1 MKRFF
6 SIFIALMFVSS
17 ICLGQYLYENPV
29 WVKNNTGTALT
40 NVQVMIKFNTQV
52 PISLGRM
59 LANGYDIRFYAV
71 CGGTTVLPHWVE
83 GYLNTDSTKIW
94 INVPSIGANDS
105 TQIFLYYGNTA
116 ATNAS
121 TLSVFDGPHSST
133 DSVVVAS
140 TNTVSLCQR
149 GFRFS
154 ANEDVLIGYFGKR
167 TPNATQRYLTLFN
180 FTTQAIVAQ
189 IQVDAGAVGVYNYNA
204 LPNPIWIPQGQQY
217 IMTLFNGSGD
227 MYYYGAS
234 SQIGQHLTYYDMRYA
249 NSCTQNTF
257 PTSVLTAIHYGT
269 PDFLYYTKQNV
280 TPAPTFRVLV
290 PADTLTPA
298 APLNLTATPGNTT
311 ALLKWNKN
319 TEFDIHHYDCFR
331 NTTNNPAG
339 STLIGT
345 VLQPDTIFNATG
357 LTNGTLYY
365 FWVRA
370 ADSYCSPKNSPYSLV
385 ASCTPSPVSVGNN
398 NGEIPKEFKLF
409 NNYPN
414 PFNPVTTIKFDLP
427 KDVQVNLKI
436 YDVLGK
442 EVTVLVNEIYKAG
455 SYQISFNGSGLA
467 SGIYFYKINAGS
479 FTDIKRMIL
488 IK

>member
-1 MKRFF
+1 
-6 SIFIALMFVSS
+6 
-17 ICLGQYLYENPV
+17 
-29 WVKNNTGTALT
+29 
-40 NVQVMIKFNTQV
+40 
-52 PISLGRM
+52 
-59 LANGYDIRFYAV
+59 
-71 CGGTTVLPHWVE
+71 
-83 GYLNTDSTKIW
+83 
-94 INVPSIGANDS
+94 
-105 TQIFLYYGNTA
+105 
-116 ATNAS
+116 
-121 TLSVFDGPHSST
+121 
-133 DSVVVAS
+133 
-140 TNTVSLCQR
+140 
-149 GFRFS
+149 
-154 ANEDVLIGYFGKR
+154 
-167 TPNATQRYLTLFN
+167 
-180 FTTQAIVAQ
+180 
-189 IQVDAGAVGVYNYNA
+189 
-204 LPNPIWIPQGQQY
+204 
-217 IMTLFNGSGD
+217 
-227 MYYYGAS
+227 
-234 SQIGQHLTYYDMRYA
+234 
-249 NSCTQNTF
+249 
-257 PTSVLTAIHYGT
+257 
-269 PDFLYYTKQNV
+269 
-280 TPAPTFRVLV
+280 VLV